1 MNRKDY
7 QKPTMKVI
15 LLQQRTQ
22 ILGGSETPPLK
33 KPDDYEEGE
42 DVLDF

>member
-15 LLQQRTQ
+15 KLQQRTY
-22 ILGGSETPPLK
+22 ILAGSETPPLR

-42 DVLDF
+42 DVLKF

>member
-7 QKPTMKVI
+7 QKPAMKVI
-15 LLQQRTQ
+15 KLQQRTQ
-22 ILGGSETPPLK
+22 ILRGSETPPLR

-42 DVLDF
+42 DVLGF